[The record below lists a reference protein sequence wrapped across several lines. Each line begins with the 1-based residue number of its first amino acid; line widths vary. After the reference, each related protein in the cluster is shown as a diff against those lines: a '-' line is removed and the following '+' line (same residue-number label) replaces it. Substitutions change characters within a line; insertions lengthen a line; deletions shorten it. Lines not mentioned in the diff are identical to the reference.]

1 MHNSQA
7 LPNGLNHTFSTTYKP
22 AKEELQENR
31 EAMNSDIQKQQQQ
44 MNSGLMRFR
53 SAPSSLLENFIDGG
67 EASDGFLPQSS
78 NPEAETMF
86 SGFNFPQDSVS
97 PNIREIDN
105 KGMVSQRSPQ
115 LRAIELEEVDVSRH
129 DRFSSAWPLDLQME
143 QLPNR
148 SSQNGAA
155 IDSSFGVMNSMA
167 IDSQQVKSGSNC
179 ANLIRHSSSPAGL
192 FSNLNVENG
201 NVVMRGMGNVRAG
214 NVSNAEAAS
223 TSRLRNQTNFISSQ
237 TSSSGLLSKI
247 SVMGAEN
254 IASRIA
260 EDGSLVNANNGGSRS
275 YVPGYPISSWDDI
288 PLGDNLTGLKRL
300 RDDNSKMTSSL
311 NQSDTLVMLETDHL
325 EFSSVFWLSDLLG
338 NLVCQN
344 GEQGYRTTGLSHQLS
359 FPMSSLE
366 MDAMEQILQFQDSVP
381 CKIRAK
387 RGCATHP
394 RSIAE
399 RVRRTRISERMRKLQ
414 ELVPNMDKQTNT
426 ADMLDLAVEYIKK
439 LQSEA
444 KTLKDS
450 QASCA
455 CSSKQQPNP
464 TPAV

>member
-1 MHNSQA
+1 M
-7 LPNGLNHTFSTTYKP
+7 
-22 AKEELQENR
+22 
-31 EAMNSDIQKQQQQ
+31 
-44 MNSGLMRFR
+44 
-53 SAPSSLLENFIDGG
+53 SL
-67 EASDGFLPQSS
+67 
-78 NPEAETMF
+78 
-86 SGFNFPQDSVS
+86 
-97 PNIREIDN
+97 R
-105 KGMVSQRSPQ
+105 MVSVLS
-115 LRAIELEEVDVSRH
+115 
-129 DRFSSAWPLDLQME
+129 
-143 QLPNR
+143 
-148 SSQNGAA
+148 
-155 IDSSFGVMNSMA
+155 
-167 IDSQQVKSGSNC
+167 
-179 ANLIRHSSSPAGL
+179 
-192 FSNLNVENG
+192 G

-399 RVRRTRISERMRKLQ
+399 RVSKPLNALMLSIISH
-414 ELVPNMDKQTNT
+414 T
-426 ADMLDLAVEYIKK
+426 
-439 LQSEA
+439 
-444 KTLKDS
+444 
-450 QASCA
+450 
-455 CSSKQQPNP
+455 
-464 TPAV
+464 

>member
-1 MHNSQA
+1 
-7 LPNGLNHTFSTTYKP
+7 
-22 AKEELQENR
+22 
-31 EAMNSDIQKQQQQ
+31 MNSDIQKQQQQ

-97 PNIREIDN
+97 PNIREIDD

-311 NQSDTLVMLETDHL
+311 NQSDTL
-325 EFSSVFWLSDLLG
+325 
-338 NLVCQN
+338 N